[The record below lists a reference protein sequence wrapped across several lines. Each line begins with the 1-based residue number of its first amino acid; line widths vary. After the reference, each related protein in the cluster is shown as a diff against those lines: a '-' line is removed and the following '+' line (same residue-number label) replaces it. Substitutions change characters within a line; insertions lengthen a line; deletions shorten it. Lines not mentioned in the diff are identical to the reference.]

1 MSIDTIT
8 FEETDTLEQ
17 KAKKCVLLF
26 AGSSELKTQMDKL
39 KVNYSKVERGIKVMF
54 ILRHSSF
61 GRAVVTL

>member
-1 MSIDTIT
+1 MSIDSIV
-8 FEETDTLEQ
+8 FDDNDTLEQ

>member
-26 AGSSELKTQMDKL
+26 AGGSELKKQMDKM
-39 KVNYSKVERGIKVMF
+39 KINYTRVEKGLKVMF